1 MNLFENNNQEED
13 FQGTD
18 AIIHLVL
25 DDNEEVDCL
34 VIAVF
39 SVEQTEQE
47 YIALLPL
54 DEETEDEE
62 ESEVLLYRYSED
74 EDGELNLDNIESD
87 EEYDA
92 AAETFFAIVDE
103 IEDEYPEE

>member
-103 IEDEYPEE
+103 MEDEYPEE